1 MLLAQP
7 ASSHASREF
16 CVVSV
21 SERAMFELEH
31 GGDAGVQSREHPV
44 DHWLR
49 RETSRLCPS
58 QHP

>member
-1 MLLAQP
+1 M
-7 ASSHASREF
+7 
-16 CVVSV
+16 SV

-44 DHWLR
+44 AHWLR